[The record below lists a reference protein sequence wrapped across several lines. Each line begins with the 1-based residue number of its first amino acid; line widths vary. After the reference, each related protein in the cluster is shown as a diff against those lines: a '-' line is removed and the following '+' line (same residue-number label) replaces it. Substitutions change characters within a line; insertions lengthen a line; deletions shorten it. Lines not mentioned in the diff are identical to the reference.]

1 MGSFKIHP
9 WVLKSIWYLIGSQ
22 RRDLSAETY
31 DDQLLCMFKTT
42 VVELWSMLFILGRED

>member
-22 RRDLSAETY
+22 HRELSTEAY
-31 DDQLLCMFKTT
+31 DDRLLCMLKIT
-42 VVELWSMLFILGRED
+42 VVELWPTLLVLERED